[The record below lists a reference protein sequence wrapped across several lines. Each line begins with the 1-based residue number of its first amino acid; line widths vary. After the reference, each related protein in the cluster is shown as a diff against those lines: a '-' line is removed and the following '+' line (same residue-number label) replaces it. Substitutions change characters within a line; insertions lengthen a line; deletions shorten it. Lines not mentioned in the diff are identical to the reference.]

1 MIQKVRASLIGTT
14 NITGNLI
21 ASGAVSGNNITTNLI
36 RGNNIVASTITGNL
50 IADGAISTN
59 NIVAGA
65 ITGNLIGST
74 AVASNNIVVGAI
86 TGNLIGSG
94 AVSGNNI
101 VSNAIRGNNIVAG
114 TITGNLIADGSISG
128 NNIVNNSIRANNIVA
143 GQIAGNTLAANLQI
157 SLTQVFE
164 TANIYTTAV
173 GGNVNIDLQNNTV
186 YFFSSN
192 TTANVTFNLRANT
205 QNTLD
210 SQLSIGQSVTTAILL
225 KQGATKYRANVYIDG
240 TLQAPFWLGN
250 SAPSYATTQQESVDI
265 YSFNVVKT
273 AANTYTVL
281 AANSNF
287 QKALS
292 QNP

>member
-1 MIQKVRASLIGTT
+1 MAEQKVE
-14 NITGNLI
+14 
-21 ASGAVSGNNITTNLI
+21 SG
-36 RGNNIVASTITGNL
+36 R
-50 IADGAISTN
+50 IADGA
-59 NIVAGA
+59 VL
-65 ITGNLIGST
+65 GNKI
-74 AVASNNIVVGAI
+74 AA
-86 TGNLIGSG
+86 
-94 AVSGNNI
+94 
-101 VSNAIRGNNIVAG
+101 NAIRGNNIVAG
-114 TITGNLIADGSISG
+114 TITGNLLASQTITGDDLAD
-128 NNIVNNSIRANNIVA
+128 NTIRGNNIVA
-143 GQIAGNTLAANLQI
+143 GTITGNLISTGTITGNLLASQTITGDDLATNIIRANNVVAGSLSGNTLAANLQI

-164 TANIYTTAV
+164 SANIFTTAV

-210 SQLSIGQSVTTAILL
+210 SQLGIGQSVTTAILL
-225 KQGATKYRANVYIDG
+225 KQGATKYRANVYVDG

-250 SAPSYATTQQESVDI
+250 SAPGFATTQQESIDI
-265 YSFNVVKT
+265 YSFNIVKT
-273 AANTYTVL
+273 AANTYTIL